1 MRIEPSTARLRQRI
15 DLILLVLK
23 SSVKIRQQRFSVGRK
38 ADANGEPL
46 DDDLELTQ
54 RFLFRR
60 AGVPCAPQGR
70 SAGACRLVRS
80 SVLDAQDDLPV
91 CRHVDMRRRTAGGE
105 QVREGEPQS
114 ELGALE
120 RR

>member
-60 AGVPCAPQGR
+60 AGVPCARTR
-70 SAGACRLVRS
+70 SQRRRACRLVRS
-80 SVLDAQDDLPV
+80 GVLDAQDDLPV

-105 QVREGEPQS
+105 RVCEGEPGNLS
-114 ELGALE
+114 
-120 RR
+120 